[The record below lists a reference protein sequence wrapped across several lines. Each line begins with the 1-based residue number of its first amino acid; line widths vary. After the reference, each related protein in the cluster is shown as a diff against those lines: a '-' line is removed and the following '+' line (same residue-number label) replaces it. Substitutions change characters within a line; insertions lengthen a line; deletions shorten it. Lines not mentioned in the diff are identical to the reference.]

1 MSGMSNGLGGE
12 IAVPPIPDYLE
23 KVYWWAYLHPK
34 AVHVFERDW
43 LVNLI
48 LWGNYRTLCDA
59 ALAELGE
66 TDERIGGAAE
76 VLAPRDA
83 GPGERRFL
91 QVACVYGDLTERLLG
106 QMGTQDRLDVIDVAP
121 IQLDNLQRKLRP
133 DPRWHPHQ
141 QDASALRFAD
151 GTFDRTLLF
160 FLLHEQPEDVRR
172 ATLAEA
178 LRVTRPGG
186 KLVIVDYHRPDDG
199 HLLRLPMRA
208 VLGALEPFALDLWRH
223 EVEEFLPPGPNL
235 SRLRKSTYFRG
246 LYQKIVIPC

>member
-1 MSGMSNGLGGE
+1 MTHISTGLGGE

-34 AVHVFERDW
+34 AVHVFERHW

-66 TDERIGGAAE
+66 SGGLTEGEAEGQAAGG
-76 VLAPRDA
+76 A

-133 DPRWHPHQ
+133 DARWHPHQ

-160 FLLHEQPEDVRR
+160 FLLHEQPEEVRR

-186 KLVIVDYHRPDDG
+186 KLVIIDYHRPDDG
-199 HLLRLPMRA
+199 HFLRLPMRA
-208 VLGALEPFALDLWRH
+208 VLAALEPFALDLWRH
-223 EVEEFLPPGPNL
+223 EVEEFLPPGPHL
-235 SRLRKSTYFRG
+235 SKLRKSTFFRG

>member
-1 MSGMSNGLGGE
+1 MSGIRNGLGGE

-66 TDERIGGAAE
+66 SGGLTEGEAEGQAAGG
-76 VLAPRDA
+76 A

-133 DPRWHPHQ
+133 DARWHPHQ

-160 FLLHEQPEDVRR
+160 FLLHEQPEEVRR

-186 KLVIVDYHRPDDG
+186 KLVIIDYHRPDDG
-199 HLLRLPMRA
+199 HFLRLPMRA
-208 VLGALEPFALDLWRH
+208 VLAALEPFALDLWRH
-223 EVEEFLPPGPNL
+223 EVEEFLPPGPHL
-235 SRLRKSTYFRG
+235 SKLRKSTFFRG

>member
-1 MSGMSNGLGGE
+1 MSGISKGLGGE

-48 LWGNYRTLCDA
+48 LWGNYRSLCDA

-66 TDERIGGAAE
+66 PECLAGDAAAYSTVSGAG
-76 VLAPRDA
+76 R
-83 GPGERRFL
+83 GERRFL

-106 QMGTQDRLDVIDVAP
+106 QMGARDRLDVVDVAP

-133 DPRWHPHQ
+133 DPRWHPHR

-160 FLLHEQPEDVRR
+160 FLLHEQPEEVRR

-186 KLVIVDYHRPDDG
+186 KLVIVDYHRPDAG

-208 VLGALEPFALDLWRH
+208 VLAALEPFALDLWRH
-223 EVEEFLPPGPNL
+223 EVTEFLPAGPHL
-235 SRLRKSTYFRG
+235 SRMRKSTFFRG

>member
-1 MSGMSNGLGGE
+1 MTHISTGLGGE

-66 TDERIGGAAE
+66 SGGLTEGEAEGQAAGG
-76 VLAPRDA
+76 A

-133 DPRWHPHQ
+133 DARWHPHQ

-160 FLLHEQPEDVRR
+160 FLLHEQPEEVRR

-186 KLVIVDYHRPDDG
+186 KLVIIDYHRPDDG
-199 HLLRLPMRA
+199 HFLRLPMRA
-208 VLGALEPFALDLWRH
+208 VLAALEPFALDLWRH
-223 EVEEFLPPGPNL
+223 EVEEFLPPGPHL
-235 SRLRKSTYFRG
+235 SKLRKSTFFRG

>member
-1 MSGMSNGLGGE
+1 MSGISNGLGGE
-12 IAVPPIPDYLE
+12 IAAPPIPDYLE

-66 TDERIGGAAE
+66 SGGLTEGEAEGQAAGG
-76 VLAPRDA
+76 A

-133 DPRWHPHQ
+133 DARWHPHQ

-160 FLLHEQPEDVRR
+160 FLLHEQPEEVRR

-186 KLVIVDYHRPDDG
+186 KLVIVDYHRPDEG
-199 HLLRLPMRA
+199 HLLRLPMRG
-208 VLGALEPFALDLWRH
+208 VLAALEPFALDLWRH
-223 EVEEFLPPGPNL
+223 EVAEFLPAGPHL
-235 SRLRKSTYFRG
+235 SNLRKSTFFRG